1 MECRE
6 VERLADLSLDGEV
19 SAGEQAEL
27 ESHLMRC
34 AECRA
39 RTTTLRW
46 MHDSIRAK
54 LQDSVDGLEPPAG
67 LKDRICTELRVEGG
81 AAPGAAWRA
90 ALPLS
95 MALAVVA
102 ILSWSRSHAPSL
114 DPEETVDRHTQNM
127 MPEVR
132 ARGGEQEVQRY
143 IQKQLGHTVELPQPD
158 DRNLRLVGARV
169 SHLDNADAVHLL
181 YDHRGAR
188 ISVFAN
194 PKRGNMAMPAS
205 FSRRLVEG
213 RPYLVGS
220 HRGYNVVA
228 TERDDVVYRFVSDV
242 DGAEL
247 VRIAA
252 SVQP

>member
-6 VERLADLSLDGEV
+6 VQRLADLSLDGEV
-19 SAGEQAEL
+19 SPREQAEL
-27 ESHLMRC
+27 DSHLVRC
-34 AECRA
+34 AACRSRA
-39 RTTTLRW
+39 TTQRW
-46 MHDSIRAK
+46 VHDSIRAK
-54 LQDSVDGLEPPAG
+54 LQDSVDGVAPPQG
-67 LKDRICTELRVEGG
+67 LQARIQTELRAEGG
-81 AAPGAAWRA
+81 ATGGTVWRA

-95 MALAVVA
+95 MAMAVVA

-114 DPEETVDRHTQNM
+114 DPEGTVDRHTQNM
-127 MPEVR
+127 LPEVR

-143 IQKQLGHTVELPQPD
+143 IQKQLGHSVDLPLPD
-158 DRNLRLVGARV
+158 ERNLRLVGARV
-169 SHLDNADAVHLL
+169 SSLDDGQAVHLL

-188 ISVFAN
+188 ISLFAN
-194 PKRGNMAMPAS
+194 PKRGAVVVPAS
-205 FSRRLVEG
+205 FSRRLVAG

-228 TERDDVVYRFVSDV
+228 TERDDVLYRFVSDV

-252 SVQP
+252 SVHR